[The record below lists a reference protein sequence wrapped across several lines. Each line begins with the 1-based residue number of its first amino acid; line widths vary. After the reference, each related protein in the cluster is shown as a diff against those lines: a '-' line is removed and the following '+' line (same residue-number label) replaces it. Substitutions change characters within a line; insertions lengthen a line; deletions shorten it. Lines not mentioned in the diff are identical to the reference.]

1 MQGSPGKQTLSIK
14 EMLSQFMHSGSPA
27 ESMNI
32 LQELNFVLSSSEDSR
47 NKDDILLSILESDAF
62 SFLGNIYI

>member
-14 EMLSQFMHSGSPA
+14 EMLSQLMHSGSPV

-62 SFLGNIYI
+62 SFLANMYI

>member
-14 EMLSQFMHSGSPA
+14 EILSHLMHSSSPV

-32 LQELNFVLSSSEDSR
+32 LQELNFLLSSCEDSR
-47 NKDDILLSILESDAF
+47 NKDDILLSILECDAF
-62 SFLGNIYI
+62 SFLANMYI